1 MQKGVLGQDNARLFK
16 TGHYREVMYRVRL
29 ERREKTWKR
38 PVKPAYMNTPATGHR
53 QQEKNAA
60 ITGHTK
66 EETMKTLAIWNLKGG
81 IGKTTTAINLAYSL
95 VEDGKK
101 VLLIDMDQQ
110 GNASSMMR
118 RYNLHQR
125 SITEVLEGRC
135 YVLYAAKKTWI
146 PGLYIIPADIRVRA
160 LTPQYHLTTAAKE
173 LDKEYDYC
181 IIDCPPAAGAIT
193 REAVQAAA
201 QVIIPVPATRWG
213 CEGLDMVSDL
223 IEEMSCGTERKILFT
238 MFKNNAQ
245 SRKQIQT
252 ILESYQIP
260 TYETAIT
267 RTEDAIS
274 AENMRKPIARCRK
287 HSQAAADYRELAKE
301 VMEDAKVK

>member
-1 MQKGVLGQDNARLFK
+1 
-16 TGHYREVMYRVRL
+16 
-29 ERREKTWKR
+29 
-38 PVKPAYMNTPATGHR
+38 
-53 QQEKNAA
+53 
-60 ITGHTK
+60 
-66 EETMKTLAIWNLKGG
+66 MKTLAIWNLKGG
-81 IGKTTTAINLAYSL
+81 IGKTTTAVNLAYSL
-95 VEDGKK
+95 VEAGKK

-125 SITEVLEGRC
+125 SITEALEGRC
-135 YVLYAAKKTWI
+135 SVLSAIKKTWI
-146 PGLYIIPADIRVRA
+146 PELSIIPADIRVRTLLPQCHLA
-160 LTPQYHLTTAAKE
+160 DEKEKLTQ
-173 LDKEYDYC
+173 YDYC
-181 IIDCPPAAGAIT
+181 IIDCPPAAGMIT
-193 REAVQAAA
+193 REAVQAAN

-260 TYETAIT
+260 AYETAIT

>member
-38 PVKPAYMNTPATGHR
+38 PVKPAYMNTPATGRR
-53 QQEKNAA
+53 QQEKDAVR
-60 ITGHTK
+60 TGHTK
-66 EETMKTLAIWNLKGG
+66 EETMKTLVIWNLKGG

-95 VEDGKK
+95 VETGKN

-118 RYNLHQR
+118 RYDLHQR
-125 SITEVLEGRC
+125 SITEALEGRC
-135 YVLYAAKKTWI
+135 SVLSAIKKTWI
-146 PGLYIIPADIRVRA
+146 PGLSIIPADIRVRTLLPQCHLA
-160 LTPQYHLTTAAKE
+160 GEREKLTQ
-173 LDKEYDYC
+173 YDYC
-181 IIDCPPAAGAIT
+181 IIDCPPAAGMVT
-193 REAVQAAA
+193 REAVQAAD

-223 IEEMSCGTERKILFT
+223 IEEMSYGTERKILFT

-252 ILESYQIP
+252 ILGSYQISA
-260 TYETAIT
+260 YETAIT